1 MVAVLVSDCGG
12 DLCSCMAMVVLFV
25 VKVVM
30 IIRCGGLG
38 GGGYG
43 GGGYRVGSL
52 GCDGGCAGD
61 LGGGLHSDGGHDEG
75 PGGGGCCNIGWSWS
89 LSSRKKE
96 MEEKTHTLLAY
107 HRYHMA
113 FFTKL

>member
-1 MVAVLVSDCGG
+1 MIRLKLGFSKLKMIFSQVEETIFRKKLG
-12 DLCSCMAMVVLFV
+12 D
-25 VKVVM
+25 
-30 IIRCGGLG
+30 
-38 GGGYG
+38 
-43 GGGYRVGSL
+43 RVGSL